1 MADDTINNESNDVIS
16 GSGTAAGGG
25 SAGGNT
31 GGGSTGSEGSE
42 DVGGAEMAPQPE
54 DLPLPET
61 TDTISY
67 NGWQTVTD
75 WLSVTPMSGTL
86 PTNSTI
92 SFNAKTKHTGRSQ
105 RTGTLTISY
114 WGASESDKKTQT
126 VTIKQKGMDTYSATD
141 FWICVPK
148 NNSYIEYV
156 KYPTKDGCT
165 ITIGPDVNH
174 IKLLTRTNASV
185 VTLEAV
191 LSGLEITGPVLKY
204 DSGSK
209 SNSSYFYNCTLQKS
223 LHNSGMT
230 PDQFTGDLLDK
241 FTEKAYMYI
250 ATQITVNNITSVS
263 ESGTINIANGK
274 QNWGDERIH
283 RTITI
288 KKTQEPTFNVSQP
301 SDIEANSTGTS
312 NITLTGTDGTNW
324 SSTLS

>member
-1 MADDTINNESNDVIS
+1 MADDTINNESNGGNYGGPTVGPEIPV
-16 GSGTAAGGG
+16 TPGGG
-25 SAGGNT
+25 S
-31 GGGSTGSEGSE
+31 GGSV
-42 DVGGAEMAPQPE
+42 DVGGAEMAQQPE
-54 DLPLPET
+54 DLTLPESANT
-61 TDTISY
+61 TTY

-92 SFNAKTKHTGRSQ
+92 SFNAKTKHTGRLQ

-148 NNSYIEYV
+148 NNSYTEYV
-156 KYPTKDGCT
+156 KYPTKAECT

-174 IKLLTRTNASV
+174 IKLLTRTNISASK
-185 VTLEAV
+185 LQFALDNLNIDISE
-191 LSGLEITGPVLKY
+191 PVLKY
-204 DSGSK
+204 DSAQ
-209 SNSSYFYNCTLQKS
+209 NSSHFYNCTLDKS
-223 LHNSGMT
+223 LHGNDIITSEFTSG
-230 PDQFTGDLLDK
+230 LLDK
-241 FTEKAYMYI
+241 FTEKAYMYV
-250 ATQITVNNITSVS
+250 ATTIGVKSISSVS
-263 ESGTINIANGK
+263 ESGTIYIANET

-288 KKTQEPTFNVSQP
+288 KKTQAPTFNAPQP
-301 SDIEANSTGTS
+301 SDIEADSTGTS
-312 NITLTGTDGTNW
+312 NITLSGTPGTNW

>member
-1 MADDTINNESNDVIS
+1 MTDDTINNESNGGIS
-16 GSGTAAGGG
+16 GGTPVLPEEPVTPGVGSGG
-25 SAGGNT
+25 SA
-31 GGGSTGSEGSE
+31 

-54 DLPLPET
+54 DLTLPESGV
-61 TDTISY
+61 TISY

-75 WLSVTPMSGTL
+75 WLSVTPMSGKL

-92 SFNAKTKHTGRSQ
+92 SFNAKTKHTGRLQ
-105 RTGTLTISY
+105 RTGTLAISY

-148 NNSYIEYV
+148 NNSYTEYV
-156 KYPTKDGCT
+156 KYPTKAECT
-165 ITIGPDVNH
+165 ITIGSDVNH
-174 IKLLTRTNASV
+174 IKLLTRTNASAA
-185 VTLEAV
+185 TLETA
-191 LSGLEITGPVLKY
+191 LSGLEITGPVLEY
-204 DSGSK
+204 DSASNGSH
-209 SNSSYFYNCTLQKS
+209 FYNCTLQKS
-223 LHNSGMT
+223 LHDLDMT
-230 PDQFTGDLLDK
+230 PSDFTGDLLDK

-250 ATQITVNNITSVS
+250 ATEITVNNITSVS

-288 KKTQEPTFNVSQP
+288 KKTQAPTFSVQQP
-301 SDIEANSTGTS
+301 SDIEADSTGTS